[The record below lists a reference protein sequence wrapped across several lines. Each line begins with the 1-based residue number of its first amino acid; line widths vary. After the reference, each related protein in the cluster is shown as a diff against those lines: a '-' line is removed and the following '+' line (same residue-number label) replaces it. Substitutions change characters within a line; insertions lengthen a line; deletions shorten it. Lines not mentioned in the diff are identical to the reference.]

1 MVWETEKGGGE
12 LPTSNEAECLSPSQR
27 RTLAAIIDAFLPPL
41 DEIAASEVLASTSLP
56 QERAP
61 FAEGFLAARGA
72 QPCAL
77 AAVEAAFALKLSAA
91 ERMEIQL
98 LLSALGT
105 RLGTALVLCA
115 SPLRPAFVDQPI
127 AERERGL
134 QFLARSPLG
143 VQNKA
148 FLGLKRLLLGT
159 CLSSV
164 DASGAN
170 VFWPAM
176 GYAPLAEER
185 PAQPPPSAAKGRAA
199 FEAQMLHLDKDTEMT
214 VRDPTP

>member
-1 MVWETEKGGGE
+1 MVWETEKGDGDV
-12 LPTSNEAECLSPSQR
+12 PTSNEAQCLSPLQR

-41 DEIAASEVLASTSLP
+41 DEIAASEVLASTLLNLP
-56 QERAP
+56 KERAP
-61 FAEGFLAARGA
+61 FADGFLAARGA

-77 AAVEAAFALKLSAA
+77 AAVEAAFALKLSAS

-98 LLSALGT
+98 LLSALAT
-105 RLGTALVLCA
+105 RLGTAFVLCA

-143 VQNKA
+143 VHNKA

-176 GYAPLAEER
+176 GYAPLAAER
-185 PAQPPPSAAKGRAA
+185 PAQVGAPSRI
-199 FEAQMLHLDKDTEMT
+199 
-214 VRDPTP
+214 